1 MELNTKIQT
10 VHVKPDKNITSVA
23 VLVVTVLMVIQ
34 VFLAMV
40 AALGID
46 MAPSRPLFVEGNPL
60 DILQIKGE
68 RLPE

>member
-1 MELNTKIQT
+1 
-10 VHVKPDKNITSVA
+10 
-23 VLVVTVLMVIQ
+23 MVIQ